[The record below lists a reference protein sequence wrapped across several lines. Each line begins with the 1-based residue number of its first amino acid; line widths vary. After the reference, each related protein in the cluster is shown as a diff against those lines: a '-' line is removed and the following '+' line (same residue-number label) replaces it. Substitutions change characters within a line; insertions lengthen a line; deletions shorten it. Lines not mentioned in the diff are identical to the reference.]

1 VNELIKNRVAL
12 TLILAGVLAAGI
24 LYFFY
29 LPAQSRVGLGQTEN
43 AALQQEIDGLTEFLR
58 SAETANHYSEAL
70 ASERNSTLSELYSID
85 SLEAFIDDL
94 TATLEALGMSSIY
107 ISPVIEEL
115 LAPPTLELDGI
126 KLARLKFDIEAQ
138 GEFISGGQALEQIEE
153 QRYYIAVPQLS
164 IDHDDGIA
172 PEVTWSFQLQA
183 YFRTGGRP
191 HG

>member
-1 VNELIKNRVAL
+1 MNEIQRNRVAL

-24 LYFFY
+24 FYFFY
-29 LPAQSRVGLGQTEN
+29 LPSRSRNALSHTEN

-58 SAETANHYSEAL
+58 SAETANHFSEAL
-70 ASERNSTLSELYSID
+70 AAERNATLSELYSMD

-94 TATLEALGMSSIY
+94 TATLEAMGMSGIY
-107 ISPVIEEL
+107 VSPVIEEL
-115 LAPPTLELDGI
+115 LAPPTVELDGI
-126 KLARLKFDIEAQ
+126 TIARLKFEVEAQ
-138 GEFISGGQALEQIEE
+138 GEYISGGQALEQIEKR
-153 QRYYIAVPQLS
+153 RYYIAVPQLS

-183 YFRTGGRP
+183 YFRSGGQP

>member
-1 VNELIKNRVAL
+1 MNELVKNRVAL
-12 TLILAGVLAAGI
+12 TLILAGVLAAGV

-29 LPAQSRVGLGQTEN
+29 LPARSRVGLGQTEN
-43 AALQQEIDGLTEFLR
+43 AALQQEIGGLTEFLR
-58 SAETANHYSEAL
+58 SAETANHFSEAL
-70 ASERNSTLSELYSID
+70 ASERNATLSELYSID
-85 SLEAFIDDL
+85 SLETFIDEL
-94 TATLEALGMSSIY
+94 TTTLEALGMSGIY

-138 GEFISGGQALEQIEE
+138 GEFISGGQALEQIEK
-153 QRYYIAVPQLS
+153 QRYYIAVLQLS

-191 HG
+191 NG